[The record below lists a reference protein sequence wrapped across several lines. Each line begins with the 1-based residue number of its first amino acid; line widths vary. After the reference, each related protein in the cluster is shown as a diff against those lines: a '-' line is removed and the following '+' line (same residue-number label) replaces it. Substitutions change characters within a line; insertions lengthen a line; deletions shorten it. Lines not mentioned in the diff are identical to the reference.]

1 MTGSSGFNKLLER
14 QLKRYLKTTDTHN
27 PELQSLFQAVSDA
40 YTHFE
45 DDRILIER
53 ALDLSGQELTE
64 AYKVIAQKNKDLID
78 SLEYA
83 RIVQDSM
90 LARDNLIRE
99 IFPSFFV
106 LNKPKDIVS
115 GDFFWLHQTE
125 KYTYLAA
132 VDCTGHGVP
141 GAFMSVI
148 SFRYLNQAV
157 RDHNLSET
165 SDILAHLNEE
175 IREMFRHRTEEM
187 STRNALDISLV
198 RIDRANKEIQ
208 FSGACHR
215 IYLHNGTALQEYR
228 GDNCH
233 IGQNL
238 DTSKNPIRE
247 IRIDYRSGY
256 QLYMLSDG
264 YIDQF
269 GGPSVKR
276 FGSDRFLKL
285 LDSVNHLEMEEQGMR
300 FESAFNDWKSG
311 FEQVDDALLLGVKLP

>member
-14 QLKRYLKTTDTHN
+14 QIRRYLKTTDTQN
-27 PELQSLFQAVSDA
+27 PELQLLFQAVSDA
-40 YTHFE
+40 YSHFE
-45 DDRILIER
+45 DDRILLER
-53 ALDLSGQELTE
+53 SLDLSGQELTE
-64 AYKVIAQKNKDLID
+64 AYKIIAQKNKDLID

-106 LNKPKDIVS
+106 LNKPKDFVS

-125 KYTYLAA
+125 DYTFLAA

-157 RDHNLSET
+157 RDQNLSET
-165 SDILAHLNEE
+165 SEILAYLNEE
-175 IREMFRHRTEEM
+175 IQEMFRHRTEEM

-198 RIDRANKEIQ
+198 RIDRARKEIQ
-208 FSGACHR
+208 FSGAGHR
-215 IYLHNGTALQEYR
+215 IYLHDGTKLQEFR

-238 DTSKNPIRE
+238 DTQQNPIRQQV
-247 IRIDYRSGY
+247 IDFRSGH

-269 GGPSVKR
+269 GGPLIKR
-276 FGSDRFLKL
+276 FGSERFVTL
-285 LDSVNHLEMEEQGMR
+285 LNSINRLEMDEQGLR
-300 FESAFNDWKSG
+300 FEAAFNEWKSG
-311 FEQVDDALLLGVKLP
+311 FEQVDDTLLLGVKLP

>member
-1 MTGSSGFNKLLER
+1 M
-14 QLKRYLKTTDTHN
+14 KRYLKSTDTHN

-64 AYKVIAQKNKDLID
+64 AYKVIAEKNKDLID

-115 GDFFWLHQTE
+115 GDFFWLHQSE
-125 KYTYLAA
+125 NYTFLAA

-165 SDILAHLNEE
+165 SDILAYLNEE

-198 RIDRANKEIQ
+198 RIDRENKEIQ

-215 IYLHNGTALQEYR
+215 IYLQTGNGLQEYR

-238 DTSKNPIRE
+238 DTRQNPIRKLQ
-247 IRIDYRSGY
+247 ISYRSGN

-269 GGPSVKR
+269 GGPAVKR
-276 FGSDRFLKL
+276 FGTDRFLKL
-285 LDSVNHLEMEEQGMR
+285 IDSVNQMEMEEQGLR
-300 FESAFNDWKSG
+300 FEAAFNDWKSG